1 MLAYRAKGIF
11 STTIK
16 DHEMGRRSWL
26 IQVGTMSSQ
35 VSLESEA
42 EGQSQGGEE
51 TMESAVRVM
60 EGRNHEPRNA
70 GSLQKLGK
78 ARIHILPKAYG
89 RNTALLTHFQL
100 LNSGTAR

>member
-1 MLAYRAKGIF
+1 
-11 STTIK
+11 
-16 DHEMGRRSWL
+16 
-26 IQVGTMSSQ
+26 
-35 VSLESEA
+35 
-42 EGQSQGGEE
+42 
-51 TMESAVRVM
+51 MESAVRAM

-100 LNSGTAR
+100 LNSGTVLL